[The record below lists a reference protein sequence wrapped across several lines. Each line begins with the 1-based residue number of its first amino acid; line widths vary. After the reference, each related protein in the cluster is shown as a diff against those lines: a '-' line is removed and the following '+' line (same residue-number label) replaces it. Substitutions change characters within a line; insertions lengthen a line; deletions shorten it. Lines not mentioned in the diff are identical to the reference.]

1 MKRKILFLCIGMI
14 VLTVASY
21 LYLNRSVDE
30 QSDSVYLKTVV
41 FKDGNDDLI
50 PVSINFHSEVDIE
63 KEVMNRINL
72 MKSDEL
78 ERYGLYPVLHS
89 DLEVLSVNVK
99 EGELTLNVNNL
110 NGYEDDMHLLES
122 LTFVLTDYDDVNQL
136 KIQVDG
142 ESINYLPDSQIPITS
157 LNKNLG
163 LNNFIETSSILHET
177 IPVMAYNEKIIDQ
190 YSYYVPT
197 TLRLKEDESIKNQVK
212 TVLNHIQTRIQ
223 LEDATLDDGILKVSL
238 GPNVLLENEKIDQ
251 TLEDLI
257 VLSLSTLQDVKEVKI
272 YINNEDVRTTESS
285 ITQYNYIKM

>member
-21 LYLNRSVDE
+21 LYLNQSVDE

-110 NGYEDDMHLLES
+110 NGYEDDMDLLES

>member
-21 LYLNRSVDE
+21 LYLNQSVDE

-110 NGYEDDMHLLES
+110 NGYEDDMDLLES

-142 ESINYLPDSQIPITS
+142 EGINYLPDSQIPITS

>member
-21 LYLNRSVDE
+21 LYLNQSVDE

>member
-21 LYLNRSVDE
+21 LYLNQSVDE

-142 ESINYLPDSQIPITS
+142 EGINYLPDSQIPITS